1 MFHLESLNLTLE
13 YMYLLVLVI
22 NGQVDPLIRVDLK
35 DFYSFL
41 GLSQLISH
49 LTQLMVTLFILKAHS
64 FLCLR
69 IVAYF

>member
-1 MFHLESLNLTLE
+1 MFHLEVLNLTLE
-13 YMYLLVLVI
+13 YLYLLVLVV
-22 NGQVDPLIRVDLK
+22 NGQVDALVRVDLEHLNP
-35 DFYSFL
+35 FL

-69 IVAYF
+69 IVADF